1 MHYGYTC
8 VCLQLAFLAA
18 NTIDHDFNIFRYSG
32 EVFGTN
38 QLRGA
43 ESYLR
48 REKVFSYSRNSIHIM
63 KLEDSLRVHEI
74 RHLSPS

>member
-1 MHYGYTC
+1 MHARATHTRARAHTQAMHYGYTC

-63 KLEDSLRVHEI
+63 
-74 RHLSPS
+74 